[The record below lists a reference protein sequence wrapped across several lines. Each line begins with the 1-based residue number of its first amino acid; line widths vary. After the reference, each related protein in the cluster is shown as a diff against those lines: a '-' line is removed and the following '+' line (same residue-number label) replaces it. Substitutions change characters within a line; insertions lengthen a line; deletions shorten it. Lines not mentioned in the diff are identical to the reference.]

1 MSHSKK
7 PKFFICGTL
16 VYRVL
21 LGDATKVGKILS
33 YLTHPKTIQKSV
45 KKNSAGAL
53 RFCKPFTNVYVITVQ
68 ISSVPKSYSTAAKGL
83 FGCLSLTESVLDI
96 DSVGCFKLRG
106 IDLILQ
112 SDPFTACNLIS
123 ALGVRKY
130 DPRYVMHRINY
141 TGLDRLCLKSDS

>member
-45 KKNSAGAL
+45 EKKFRRCPS
-53 RFCKPFTNVYVITVQ
+53 FD
-68 ISSVPKSYSTAAKGL
+68 
-83 FGCLSLTESVLDI
+83 EM
-96 DSVGCFKLRG
+96 
-106 IDLILQ
+106 ILQ
-112 SDPFTACNLIS
+112 
-123 ALGVRKY
+123 ALY
-130 DPRYVMHRINY
+130 
-141 TGLDRLCLKSDS
+141 

>member
-1 MSHSKK
+1 M
-7 PKFFICGTL
+7 
-16 VYRVL
+16 
-21 LGDATKVGKILS
+21 
-33 YLTHPKTIQKSV
+33 
-45 KKNSAGAL
+45 KKNFAGAL

-83 FGCLSLTESVLDI
+83 SDCLSLTESVLDI

-112 SDPFTACNLIS
+112 SDPFTAGNVIS

-130 DPRYVMHRINY
+130 AVCDAPNKLHR
-141 TGLDRLCLKSDS
+141 TGSVVLEI